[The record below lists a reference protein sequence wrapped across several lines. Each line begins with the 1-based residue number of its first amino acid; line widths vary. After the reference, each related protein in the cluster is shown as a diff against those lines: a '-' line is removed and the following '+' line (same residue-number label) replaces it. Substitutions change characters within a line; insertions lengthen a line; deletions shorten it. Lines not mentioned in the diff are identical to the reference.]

1 MKKALA
7 FEHLSPEYPNPMQNP
22 PTKDPKTLLLWMT
35 FVMSLVF
42 AVWQALLNNFVIEKA
57 QFTGA
62 EIGMLQS
69 LREIPGFLAFTAIF
83 VLLLIREQ
91 AFALL
96 SLALLCI
103 GVAITGFFPQVM
115 GLYITT
121 VLMSVGFHYFETINQ
136 SLTLQWVAKKD
147 AAGFMGK
154 ALAWR
159 SAAALVG
166 YASIWLVMTWLKL
179 DYWHMYLIIGIL
191 GLIMVLSMGLYY
203 PEFETKEVQHKK
215 IILRKRY
222 WLYYLLTFFSGARR
236 QIFMVFAGFMMVEKF
251 GYSVSEIT
259 ALFLINYVVNLL
271 FAPAIGRIIGRI
283 GERNALAVEYV
294 GLFFV
299 FVSYALVEQAHMAA
313 ALYVIDHLLF
323 AMAIAMKTYFQKI
336 ADSKD
341 IAATMSVSFTI
352 NHIAAVIIPV
362 LLGLL
367 WLTDPALVFYI
378 GAGFAVCSF
387 ILALN
392 VPRHPEP
399 GNETLWSW
407 SGKNAKTIANIVK

>member
-1 MKKALA
+1 MNTNKTSNPKA
-7 FEHLSPEYPNPMQNP
+7 
-22 PTKDPKTLLLWMT
+22 LLLWMT

-83 VLLLIREQ
+83 VLLLVREQ

-103 GVAITGFFPQVM
+103 GVAITGFFPQVL
-115 GLYITT
+115 GLYLTT
-121 VLMSVGFHYFETINQ
+121 ILMSVGFHYFETINQ
-136 SLTLQWVAKKD
+136 SLTLQWVDKQD
-147 AAGFMGK
+147 TAAFMGK

-166 YASIWLVMTWLKL
+166 YGSIWIVMTWLKL
-179 DYWHMYLIIGIL
+179 DYWHMYLIIGVL
-191 GLIMVLSMGLYY
+191 GLLMVISMSLYY
-203 PEFETKEVQHKK
+203 PQFDTHEVQHKK
-215 IILRKRY
+215 VILRKRY

-271 FAPAIGRIIGRI
+271 FAPAIGRFIGRI
-283 GERNALAVEYV
+283 GERNALTVEYI

-299 FVSYALVEQAHMAA
+299 FVSYALVEQPHMAA

-367 WLTDPALVFYI
+367 WLSDPALVFYI
-378 GAGFAVCSF
+378 GAGFAVCSLV
-387 ILALN
+387 LALN
-392 VPRHPEP
+392 VPRHPSP
-399 GNETLWSW
+399 GNETNWAWPTKAIDKVHLDS
-407 SGKNAKTIANIVK
+407 

>member
-1 MKKALA
+1 MKHITPTPKA
-7 FEHLSPEYPNPMQNP
+7 
-22 PTKDPKTLLLWMT
+22 LLLWMT

-103 GVAITGFFPQVM
+103 GVAITGLFPEVL
-115 GLYITT
+115 GLYLTT

-136 SLTLQWVAKKD
+136 SLTLQWVDKKET
-147 AAGFMGK
+147 AGFMGK

-166 YASIWLVMTWLKL
+166 YGSIWLVMTWLKL
-179 DYWHMYLIIGIL
+179 DYWQMYLIIGIL
-191 GLIMVLSMGLYY
+191 GLVMVLSMSLYY
-203 PEFETKEVQHKK
+203 PTFETHEVQHKRV
-215 IILRKRY
+215 ILRKRY
-222 WLYYLLTFFSGARR
+222 WLYYMLTFFSGARR

-271 FAPAIGRIIGRI
+271 FAPAIGRFIGRI
-283 GERNALAVEYV
+283 GERNALIVEYI
-294 GLFFV
+294 GLIGI

-352 NHIAAVIIPV
+352 NHIAAVVIPA

-367 WLTDPALVFYI
+367 WLSDPALVFYI
-378 GAGFAVCSF
+378 GAGFAVCSL
-387 ILALN
+387 ILATN
-392 VPRHPEP
+392 VPRNPQP
-399 GNETLWSW
+399 GNEFQWIGLIKPLASPKLD
-407 SGKNAKTIANIVK
+407 S

>member
-1 MKKALA
+1 MNATQT
-7 FEHLSPEYPNPMQNP
+7 PNP
-22 PTKDPKTLLLWMT
+22 KALLLWMT

-83 VLLLIREQ
+83 VLLLVREQ

-103 GVAITGFFPQVM
+103 GVAITGFFPQVL
-115 GLYITT
+115 GLYLTT
-121 VLMSVGFHYFETINQ
+121 ILMSVGFHYFETINQ
-136 SLTLQWVAKKD
+136 SLTLQWVDKQD
-147 AAGFMGK
+147 TAAFMGK

-166 YASIWLVMTWLKL
+166 YGSIWLVMTWLKL
-179 DYWHMYLIIGIL
+179 DYWHMYLIIGVL
-191 GLIMVLSMGLYY
+191 GLLMVISMSLYN
-203 PEFETKEVQHKK
+203 PQFDTHEVQHKK
-215 IILRKRY
+215 VILRKRY

-271 FAPAIGRIIGRI
+271 FAPAIGRFIGRI
-283 GERNALAVEYV
+283 GERNALTVEYI

-299 FVSYALVEQAHMAA
+299 FVSYALVEQPHMAA

-352 NHIAAVIIPV
+352 NHIAAVVIPV

-367 WLTDPALVFYI
+367 WLSDPALVFYI
-378 GAGFAVCSF
+378 GAGFAVCSLV
-387 ILALN
+387 LALN
-392 VPRHPEP
+392 VPRHPSP
-399 GNETLWSW
+399 GNETYWAW
-407 SGKNAKTIANIVK
+407 PAKSIDKPSLDS

>member
-1 MKKALA
+1 MNTNKT
-7 FEHLSPEYPNPMQNP
+7 PNP
-22 PTKDPKTLLLWMT
+22 KALLLWMT

-83 VLLLIREQ
+83 VLLLVREQ

-103 GVAITGFFPQVM
+103 GVAITGFFPQVL
-115 GLYITT
+115 GLYLTT
-121 VLMSVGFHYFETINQ
+121 ILMSVGFHYFETINQ
-136 SLTLQWVAKKD
+136 SLTLQWVDKQD
-147 AAGFMGK
+147 TAAFMGK

-166 YASIWLVMTWLKL
+166 YGSIWLVMTWLKL
-179 DYWHMYLIIGIL
+179 DYWHMYLIIGVL
-191 GLIMVLSMGLYY
+191 GLLMVISMSLYY
-203 PEFETKEVQHKK
+203 PQFDTHEVQHKK
-215 IILRKRY
+215 VILRKRY

-271 FAPAIGRIIGRI
+271 FAPAIGRFIGRI
-283 GERNALAVEYV
+283 GERNALTVEYI

-299 FVSYALVEQAHMAA
+299 FVSYALVEQPHMAA
-313 ALYVIDHLLF
+313 ALYVVDHLLF

-367 WLTDPALVFYI
+367 WLSDPALVFYI
-378 GAGFAVCSF
+378 GAGFAVCSLV
-387 ILALN
+387 LALN
-392 VPRHPEP
+392 VPRYPSP
-399 GNETLWSW
+399 GNETYWAWPTKAIDKVHLDS
-407 SGKNAKTIANIVK
+407 

>member
-1 MKKALA
+1 MNATKT
-7 FEHLSPEYPNPMQNP
+7 PNP
-22 PTKDPKTLLLWMT
+22 KALLLWMT

-83 VLLLIREQ
+83 VLLLVREQ
-91 AFALL
+91 AFALI

-103 GVAITGFFPQVM
+103 GVAITGFFPQVL
-115 GLYITT
+115 GLYLTT
-121 VLMSVGFHYFETINQ
+121 ILMSVGFHYFETINQ
-136 SLTLQWVAKKD
+136 SLTLQWVDKQD
-147 AAGFMGK
+147 TAAFMGK

-166 YASIWLVMTWLKL
+166 YGSIWLVMTWLKL
-179 DYWHMYLIIGIL
+179 DYWHMYLIIGVL
-191 GLIMVLSMGLYY
+191 GLLMVISMSLYY
-203 PEFETKEVQHKK
+203 PQFDTHEVQHKK
-215 IILRKRY
+215 VILRKRY

-271 FAPAIGRIIGRI
+271 FAPAIGRFIGRI
-283 GERNALAVEYV
+283 GERNALTVEYI

-299 FVSYALVEQAHMAA
+299 FVSYALVEQPHMAA

-323 AMAIAMKTYFQKI
+323 ARAIAMKTYFQKI

-352 NHIAAVIIPV
+352 NHIAAVVIPV

-367 WLTDPALVFYI
+367 WLSDPALVFYI
-378 GAGFAVCSF
+378 GAGFAVCSLV
-387 ILALN
+387 LALN
-392 VPRHPEP
+392 VPRHPSP
-399 GNETLWSW
+399 GNETYWAW
-407 SGKNAKTIANIVK
+407 PAKSIDKPSLDS

>member
-1 MKKALA
+1 MNATQT
-7 FEHLSPEYPNPMQNP
+7 PNP
-22 PTKDPKTLLLWMT
+22 KALLLWMT

-83 VLLLIREQ
+83 VLLLVREQ

-103 GVAITGFFPQVM
+103 GVAITGFFPQVL
-115 GLYITT
+115 GLYLTT
-121 VLMSVGFHYFETINQ
+121 ILMSVGFHYFETINQ
-136 SLTLQWVAKKD
+136 SLTLQWVDKQD
-147 AAGFMGK
+147 TAAFMGK

-166 YASIWLVMTWLKL
+166 YGSIWLVMTWLKL
-179 DYWHMYLIIGIL
+179 DYWHMYLIIGVL
-191 GLIMVLSMGLYY
+191 GLLMVISMSLYY
-203 PEFETKEVQHKK
+203 PLFDTHEVQHKK
-215 IILRKRY
+215 VILRKRY

-271 FAPAIGRIIGRI
+271 FAPAIGRFIGRI
-283 GERNALAVEYV
+283 GERNALTVEYI

-299 FVSYALVEQAHMAA
+299 FVSYALVEQPHMAA

-352 NHIAAVIIPV
+352 NHIAAVVIPV

-367 WLTDPALVFYI
+367 WLSDPALVFYI
-378 GAGFAVCSF
+378 GAGFAVCSLV
-387 ILALN
+387 LALN
-392 VPRHPEP
+392 VPRHPSP
-399 GNETLWSW
+399 GNETYWAW
-407 SGKNAKTIANIVK
+407 PAKNIDKPSLDS